1 MRIKK
6 IISVLLALTL
16 VFGTIQSVFGFSANA
31 VVYDSTVLNYMINNH
46 EAYRQDRYTEDSW
59 QFYLDTLAA
68 VTAVN
73 EKADATADEINA
85 AVADLA
91 AAEAALTYLAKPYKS
106 ALNLRVPDTA
116 ILAQTVQVKFKDARG
131 NSLTNIQVVEAEGA
145 DVGEFA
151 IGPDAFYT
159 SDVVITG
166 ATGTTVSIKV
176 SYDLEGVTYTFN
188 MYILV
193 SATAKS
199 AANKAQLGAL
209 IARETALN
217 RQASDYNAGFQT
229 YTGVMKGAIVNYI
242 NTTTTQTKVDRAV
255 ENIGIAVNSL
265 VSAYADYSRIYTLI
279 AQANELNPENYDS
292 FTAVTNAIAL
302 IEYDLPAD
310 DQDYV
315 DSMADNLQQALDNLK
330 LKTSRYTVKCIS
342 YNEDGSENVIGTA
355 TYDGTRTY
363 VVRVTA
369 PVYPGY
375 EATEQYQTV
384 QLTQDEQTVTFVY
397 EPVTYY
403 AYFNANG
410 GKVDLESKELTYN
423 AEYGELPV
431 AYRDGYAFLGWF
443 SDAVGGE
450 QIVADTMVTVNYVET
465 LYAHWSDVE
474 VYTFKFDSNGGSA
487 CEDLVSA
494 WNEEISLPTPYL
506 YGYSFLGWYYA
517 DGTKADYTT
526 MPDLGDDGTVVTL
539 TAKWTPAV
547 YDVTLDAGEGSVS
560 DSSYTVTYGTAYGA
574 IPNAERE
581 GYTFNGWFTE
591 KEGGTKITSA
601 SMVELEAAHT
611 LYAQYTINQYTLY
624 FDMDDGDEIAPI
636 TQDYGTPIVLEKEPH
651 KEFYLFAGW
660 TLNGE
665 PFDLKTMPAGNVTIK
680 AVWTL
685 NAKTTYYL
693 DAYKT
698 VNGVRIP
705 ARNIAPG
712 ELIEVEVSL
721 KTNYPAG
728 QAYIGILFDK
738 RVFIPAT
745 NTGTTSATLA
755 INRQCY
761 PNTTS
766 DYINTLRATTIAGSN
781 NYSTSNW
788 GSIITDDPL
797 INTSDFKC
805 IRPQTQAANTAKT
818 PVVISEKTLILTAY
832 FKVQANFD
840 ASILSGV
847 ISIDERLCKTPEN
860 STAKYP
866 TYVTNQKY
874 NPVTGV
880 YDETD
885 TVNLVPDCSNATLD
899 MAISAENSELGA
911 ISGSTTVVDY
921 DKELVYGLAE
931 ELTLASFKAD
941 YATVIGTGT
950 IECADSVLKTGSVI
964 KVMNGGVCKAE
975 YTVVIYGDLN
985 SDGAANGEDAMIA
998 NLVSMGV
1005 ISADSLTAA
1014 QKEASDPNHD
1024 GKIDAADV
1032 LLLEDA
1038 GLLKETVS
1046 QK

>member
-16 VFGTIQSVFGFSANA
+16 VFGTIQSVFGFAANA
-31 VVYDSTVLNYMINNH
+31 VVYDSTVLDYMIDNH

-59 QFYLDTLAA
+59 QFYQDTLAA

-73 EKADATADEINA
+73 SRTDATADEINA

-91 AAEAALTYLAKPYKS
+91 AAEAALTYLANPYKS
-106 ALNLRVPDTA
+106 ALNLRVPNTA
-116 ILAQTVQVKFKDARG
+116 VLASTVQVKFKDARG
-131 NSLTNIQVVEAEGA
+131 YTLTNIQVVASDGA

-166 ATGTTVSIKV
+166 ATGTTVSITV
-176 SYDLEGVTYTFN
+176 SYELEGETYTFN

-193 SATAKS
+193 AASAKS
-199 AANKAQLGAL
+199 TANKAQLGAL
-209 IARETALN
+209 LARETALN

-229 YTGVMKGAIVNYI
+229 YTGVIKGAIGNYI

-279 AQANELNPENYDS
+279 AQANELNPDDYDS

-302 IEYDLPAD
+302 IEYDLPIS

-315 DSMADNLQQALDNLK
+315 DSMADNLQLALDTLK
-330 LKTSRYTVKCIS
+330 LKTSRYTVRCIS

-375 EATEQYQTV
+375 AATEQYQTV
-384 QLTQDEQTVTFVY
+384 QLTKDEQTVTFIY

-410 GKVDLESKELTYN
+410 GKVDLESKELTYD

-450 QIVADTMVTVNYVET
+450 QIVADTMVTINYVET

-474 VYTFKFDSNGGSA
+474 VYTFKFDVNGGSA

-494 WNEEISLPTPYL
+494 WNEAVTLPTPVL
-506 YGYSFLGWYYA
+506 YGYTFLGWYYA
-517 DGTKADYTT
+517 DGTKAEHTA
-526 MPDLGDDGTVVTL
+526 MPDLGDDGAVVTL

-560 DSSYTVTYGTAYGA
+560 ASAYTVTYGTAYGA

-591 KEGGTKITSA
+591 KEGGTLITSA
-601 SMVELEAAHT
+601 SMVELEDAHT
-611 LYAQYTINQYTLY
+611 LYAQYTINTYTLY

-636 TQDYGTPIVLEKEPH
+636 TQEYGTPIVLEKEPH
-651 KEFYLFAGW
+651 KEFYIFAGW
-660 TLNGE
+660 SLNGE

-698 VNGVRIP
+698 VDGVRIP
-705 ARNIAPG
+705 ARTITSG
-712 ELIEVEVSL
+712 DLIEVEVSV

-728 QAYIGILFDK
+728 QMYFGILFDT
-738 RVFIPAT
+738 RVFKMARSTGANAT
-745 NTGTTSATLA
+745 SMAQMCVANSS
-755 INRQCY
+755 IEY
-761 PNTTS
+761 F
-766 DYINTLRATTIAGSN
+766 NTLKQKTIAGSN
-781 NYSTSNW
+781 NYTNW
-788 GSIITDDPL
+788 SSVIVDDPVY
-797 INTSDFKC
+797 NTTNFKC
-805 IRPQTQAANTAKT
+805 IRPQTQAFKETEGNV
-818 PVVISEKTLILTAY
+818 PVVLNEKTLILTAH
-832 FKVQANFD
+832 FKVLDGID
-840 ASILSGV
+840 ASVLSGI

-860 STAKYP
+860 STSKYP
-866 TYVTNQKY
+866 TFVTNQKR
-874 NPVTGV
+874 NPEDGI
-880 YDETD
+880 YSEED
-885 TVNLVPDCSNATLD
+885 TVNLVPDCSNAHLD
-899 MAISAENSELGA
+899 MAISAENCELGA
-911 ISGSTTVVDY
+911 ISGSTTVIDY
-921 DKELVYGLAE
+921 SNELVYGLAE

-950 IECADSVLKTGSVI
+950 IECEDTVLRTGSVI

-985 SDGAANGEDAMIA
+985 SDGAANGEDAMVA
-998 NLVSMGV
+998 NLVAMGV
-1005 ISADSLTAA
+1005 ISADSLSAA
-1014 QKEASDPNHD
+1014 QKEAADPNHD
-1024 GKIDAADV
+1024 GVIDAADV